1 MTKETFIN
9 NLCKENSTFSSTRQ
23 AEMVA
28 NLLDTVST
36 DIYSE
41 SQRFVF
47 ELIQNADDSANTTNN
62 EVHFDFLPNCLIVSH
77 NGKAFDES
85 DIISLTGAGAST
97 KRADPTKTGYKGIG
111 FKSVFGKSERVTIF
125 SDGYQFRFDKS
136 IHKSKLPWQIIP
148 LWTEPKDLDKEVQE
162 SIAKNKYNVSTII
175 EVKKAASLLSDL
187 NELLNNG
194 QILLFLRRISK
205 ISVSQNG
212 KYITSI
218 EKRIISQNV
227 AFNEVTLSKDGKEI
241 SSWLTKS
248 FEKIPISSDTK
259 EALNQDDK
267 TPEKLKEAE
276 FTEISFAAK
285 IEEGKIKALKKEESL
300 IFTYLPTKVS
310 DFEFPFLVN
319 GSFITNAAREGLHED
334 RIWNQWL
341 FKLVAA
347 KILDWLEILASS
359 KFSLHI
365 LHLLP
370 EKTKGL
376 QTELRNIFFD
386 SLIALSKE
394 KAFVPSKSM
403 TLKKPTELI
412 IDKTGLSDLD
422 FISTDT
428 LIEYINQKENTKFK
442 NDSFI
447 NSKLHRTDKLR
458 LFGAKFFDAE
468 NLESFFLSPVFKQK
482 HQPSENFSLIEYFY
496 TKANK
501 EESKEWNEKLKEIPF
516 IFTEGEKL
524 KSPQSVCFPTL
535 TFETEFGDGVTLIH
549 NVVYTKI
556 DNNSKVKSWLEQLG
570 VKEPSDLSYL
580 ENEIIGDIE
589 NCINQENYLQVT
601 RYLFNQHKKSL
612 LTTLHYDQL
621 QALKLFTTT
630 NELIPANQCF
640 LSDIYE
646 PSLRLQKVNNV
657 CKFISDNYK
666 QDKDLASEW
675 KTFFLYIGVVENVE
689 LKEIRLSNT
698 NAKELYRSFLPFFE
712 KYSTQKYNANSG
724 GIYHNTISTYSLT
737 VYSLIEFSNQ
747 YDFSKHFWEKVLKIK
762 FKRTN
767 NDKGFAAWQNKTD
780 LDENLFSWC
789 VENADIFPTTLKD
802 CRKAS
807 EVFISDKEV
816 FDIAAKHLPVFDYSE
831 PITDDWRTLLPF
843 KDKLEL
849 NDYLTVLEKIAE
861 QTEEDEI
868 LRKYNRKKIGLIYN
882 KLSSLLPN
890 YSEDKKEAIKN
901 WATENKLLSAN
912 GQFESA
918 KELKWIKIDGFTTA
932 SEKLKI
938 ILFPENCDINSKSF
952 EELISLF
959 QVQIIDK
966 FIPTFEKEK
975 MDFELKNKLQNILP
989 YFVAIIEKKQYA
1001 DFTKEFDRL
1010 FSVVTKTE
1018 FFNAAEI
1025 KLSFKYQKET
1035 IEGASLNVFREL
1047 NSFYFKGRWRSPIT
1061 MFTLI
1066 PELSSLLE
1074 VTGLNDELRLL
1085 LQLDEAEIIEWL
1097 TGLGYDIPDIKAKP
1111 EYQTAKQKIKI
1122 EATAKTGTTTTT
1134 ENEVAEPEEDYQ
1146 EYVEVQQP
1154 ESFEPE
1160 VKAQD
1165 IDATH
1170 IKPRRKKFV
1179 ADNSTEQPQYQ
1190 EIADDDVRFAIGRWS
1205 EEFVFKNLH
1214 KWGNYSEIV
1223 WENEIDE
1230 SGKPYDF
1237 KLVENGKTKFI
1248 EVKGTPSSK
1257 KDLIYLSSNEW
1268 NLMFEQKDN
1277 YILIRVY
1284 NAGKTNVFPE
1294 IIENPSQQVEQ
1305 GSIQVALRV

>member
-9 NLCKENSTFSSTRQ
+9 NLFKENSTFSSSRQ

-62 EVHFDFLPNCLIVSH
+62 EVHFDFLPNHLIVSH
-77 NGKAFDES
+77 NGKAFDEN

-136 IHKSKLPWQIIP
+136 IYKSKLPWQIIP
-148 LWTEPKDLDKEVQE
+148 LWTEPIDLEKEVQD
-162 SIAKNKYNVSTII
+162 SIANNKYNVSTII
-175 EVKKAASLLSDL
+175 EVKNAAMLLSDL
-187 NELLNNG
+187 IELLNNG

-205 ISVSQNG
+205 ISVSQNR
-212 KYITSI
+212 KNITSI
-218 EKRIISQNV
+218 EKRTISQNV

-248 FEKIPISSDTK
+248 FEKIPISSYTK
-259 EALNQDDK
+259 EALKQDDK

-285 IEEGKIKALKKEESL
+285 IEEGKIIPLKKEESL

-334 RIWNQWL
+334 RVWNQWL
-341 FKLVAA
+341 FKLVAE

-359 KFSLHI
+359 KFKFHI
-365 LHLLP
+365 LQLLP
-370 EKTKGL
+370 QKFNTVSNELKTS
-376 QTELRNIFFD
+376 FD
-386 SLIALSKE
+386 TSLDSAGKE
-394 KAFVPSKSM
+394 KAFVPSKSLK
-403 TLKKPTELI
+403 LKKASELI
-412 IDKTGLSDLD
+412 IDKTGLSDLS
-422 FISTDT
+422 FISPDT
-428 LIEYINQKENTKFK
+428 VIGYINQKENTTFK
-442 NDSFI
+442 NDSFV
-447 NSKLHRTDKLR
+447 NSKLLRTDKLR
-458 LFGAKFFDAE
+458 SLGSKFFDAE
-468 NLESFFLSPVFKQK
+468 NLESFFLSPIFKDN

-496 TKANK
+496 AKANK
-501 EESKEWNEKLKEIPF
+501 DESKEWNEKLKEIPF
-516 IFTEGEKL
+516 IFAEGEKL

-556 DNNSKVKSWLEQLG
+556 DNNSKVKSWLEHLG

-612 LTTLHYDQL
+612 LTDLHYDQL

-630 NELIPANQCF
+630 NELIPANQCY

-689 LKEIRLSNT
+689 LKEIRLSST
-698 NAKELYRSFLPFFE
+698 NAKELYKSFLPFFE
-712 KYSTQKYNANSG
+712 KHSTQKYDSYSG
-724 GIYHNTISTYSLT
+724 RIYHNAISTYSLT

-747 YDFSKHFWEKVLKIK
+747 YDFSKHFWDKVLKTK

-767 NDKGFAAWQNKTD
+767 NDKGIAAWQNKTD
-780 LDENLFSWC
+780 LDENFFSWC
-789 VENADIFPTTLKD
+789 VENAVIFPTTLKD

-849 NDYLTVLEKIAE
+849 SDYLTVLEMIAE
-861 QTEEDEI
+861 QAEEDEI
-868 LRKYNRKKIGLIYN
+868 LGKYNRKKIGLIYN
-882 KLSSLLPN
+882 KLASLLQN
-890 YSEDKKEAIKN
+890 FSEEKKEAIKN
-901 WATENKLLSAN
+901 WANESKLLSAN
-912 GQFESA
+912 GKFENA
-918 KELKWIKIDGFTTA
+918 NELKWIKIDGFATT

-938 ILFPENCDINSKSF
+938 IQFPENCDINSKSF

-959 QVQIIDK
+959 HVQIIDK
-966 FIPTFEKEK
+966 FVPTFEREK
-975 MDFELKNKLQNILP
+975 IDFELKTKLQNILP
-989 YFVAIIEKKQYA
+989 YFVSIIEKKQYA
-1001 DFTKEFDRL
+1001 DFIEEFERL
-1010 FSVVTKTE
+1010 FLIVTKTE

-1025 KLSFKYQKET
+1025 KLSFKYQEET
-1035 IEGASLNVFREL
+1035 IEGASINVFREL

-1061 MFTLI
+1061 MFNLI

-1074 VTGLNDELRLL
+1074 VEGLNDELRLL
-1085 LQLDEAEIIEWL
+1085 LQLDETEINECL
-1097 TGLGYDIPDIKAKP
+1097 SGLGYDISDIKTKL
-1111 EYQTAKQKIKI
+1111 EYQTAKKKVKI
-1122 EATAKTGTTTTT
+1122 EATAKTQSTITA
-1134 ENEVAEPEEDYQ
+1134 ENEIAEPEENYK
-1146 EYVEVQQP
+1146 EYVEGQQP

-1165 IDATH
+1165 IDATN
-1170 IKPRRKKFV
+1170 IKPRRKKFGV
-1179 ADNSTEQPQYQ
+1179 DNSTEQPQYQ
-1190 EIADDDVRFAIGRWS
+1190 EISDDEVRFAIGRWC

-1237 KLVENGKTKFI
+1237 KLLENGKTKFI

-1257 KDLIYLSSNEW
+1257 KDLIYLSSSEW

-1284 NAGKTNVFPE
+1284 NSGKTNVYPE
-1294 IIENPSQQVEQ
+1294 IIENPSQQIEQ

>member
-28 NLLDTVST
+28 NLLDTVSS

-125 SDGYQFRFDKS
+125 SDGYQFRFDKA

-148 LWTEPKDLDKEVQE
+148 LWTEPNDLTKEIQD
-162 SIAKNKYNVSTII
+162 SIAKNKYNVSTLI

-212 KYITSI
+212 KNISSI
-218 EKRIISQNV
+218 EKKVISQDV

-248 FEKIPISSDTK
+248 FEKIPISNDTK
-259 EALNQDDK
+259 ESLNQDDK

-285 IEEGKIKALKKEESL
+285 VEEGKIKPLKKEESL

-341 FKLVAA
+341 FKLVAE

-359 KFSLHI
+359 KFKFHI

-370 EKTKGL
+370 QKFNTVSN
-376 QTELRNIFFD
+376 ELKNSFD
-386 SLIALSKE
+386 TSLDKSGKE
-394 KAFVPSKSM
+394 KAFVPSKSFK
-403 TLKKPTELI
+403 LKKASELI
-412 IDKTGLSDLD
+412 IDKTGLSDLS
-422 FISTDT
+422 FISPDT
-428 LIEYINQKENTKFK
+428 VIDYINQKESTTFK
-442 NDSFI
+442 NDSFV
-447 NSKLHRTDKLR
+447 NSKLQRTDKLR
-458 LFGAKFFDAE
+458 SFGAKFFDAE
-468 NLESFFLSPVFKQK
+468 NLESFFLSPIFKDN

-496 TKANK
+496 SKANK
-501 EESKEWNEKLKEIPF
+501 DKSREWNEKLKAISF
-516 IFTEGEKL
+516 IYAEGKKL
-524 KSPQSVCFPTL
+524 KSPQTVCFPSVTY
-535 TFETEFGDGVTLIH
+535 ETEFGEGVTLIH
-549 NVVYTKI
+549 SEVYPKI
-556 DNNSKVKSWLEQLG
+556 ENNSKIKNWLEQLG
-570 VKEPSDLSYL
+570 VKEPSDTAYL
-580 ENEIIGDIE
+580 ENEIIGNIE
-589 NCINQENYLQVT
+589 NCVNKDNYLRVT
-601 RYLFNQHKKSL
+601 RYLFNQHKKAL
-612 LTTLHYDQL
+612 LTDWHFDKL
-621 QALKLFTTT
+621 QDLKIFTTSK
-630 NELIPANQCF
+630 EFKPANECY
-640 LSDIYE
+640 LSDFYE
-646 PSLRLQKVNNV
+646 PSLKLEKVNEAGKYV
-657 CKFISDNYK
+657 SETYK
-666 QDKDLASEW
+666 QPEDLISEW
-675 KTFFLYIGVVENVE
+675 KTLFLKIGISENISIIRIRTSISGNNGIEQRYFIQVGEEAKQGHSYPHLVGSSNLINLNKIRFSEFAKDYKFSKVFWQQAIKTIHPNSVSQQASMPWGYYGSHTSVKNYFFWSIENSGIFPSTTKECLTAKNLYIND
-689 LKEIRLSNT
+689 KEIT
-698 NAKELYRSFLPFFE
+698 
-712 KYSTQKYNANSG
+712 
-724 GIYHNTISTYSLT
+724 
-737 VYSLIEFSNQ
+737 
-747 YDFSKHFWEKVLKIK
+747 
-762 FKRTN
+762 
-767 NDKGFAAWQNKTD
+767 
-780 LDENLFSWC
+780 
-789 VENADIFPTTLKD
+789 
-802 CRKAS
+802 
-807 EVFISDKEV
+807 
-816 FDIAAKHLPVFDYSE
+816 DIAGKYLPVFDYDE
-831 PITDDWRTLLPF
+831 PLPDEWRTLLPF

-882 KLSSLLPN
+882 KLASMLPN
-890 YSEDKKEAIKN
+890 FSEEKKEALKN
-901 WATENKLLSAN
+901 WASDSKLLSAN
-912 GQFESA
+912 GKFENA
-918 KELKWIKIDGFTTA
+918 NELKWIKIDGFITA

-938 ILFPENCDINSKSF
+938 IQFPENCDINSKAF

-975 MDFELKNKLQNILP
+975 ADFELKNKLQNILP

-1010 FSVVTKTE
+1010 FSVVTNTE
-1018 FFNAAEI
+1018 FFNASEI
-1025 KLSFKYQKET
+1025 KLSFKYQTET

-1066 PELSSLLE
+1066 PELSSLVE

-1097 TGLGYDIPDIKAKP
+1097 TGLGYDIPDIKTKP
-1111 EYQTAKQKIKI
+1111 EYQIAKQKIKI
-1122 EATAKTGTTTTT
+1122 VATAKIGTTITA
-1134 ENEVAEPEEDYQ
+1134 ENEVAEPEEDYS

-1154 ESFEPE
+1154 ENFEPE

-1179 ADNSTEQPQYQ
+1179 ADNSTEQQQFQ
-1190 EIADDDVRFAIGRWS
+1190 EIADDEVRFAIGRWS
-1205 EEFVFKNLH
+1205 EEFVFKNLYN
-1214 KWGNYSEIV
+1214 WGNYSEIV

-1237 KLVENGKTKFI
+1237 KLVENGKAKFI

-1284 NAGKTNVFPE
+1284 NAGQTNVFPE
-1294 IIENPSQQVEQ
+1294 IIENPSQQIEQ

>member
-28 NLLDTVST
+28 NLLDTVSS

-47 ELIQNADDSANTTNN
+47 ELIQNADDSASTTNN
-62 EVHFDFLPNCLIVSH
+62 EVHFDFLPNGLIVSH
-77 NGKAFDES
+77 NGKAFDEN

-148 LWTEPKDLDKEVQE
+148 LWTELKDLEKEVQE

-212 KYITSI
+212 KNITSI
-218 EKRIISQNV
+218 EKRIISQND

-259 EALNQDDK
+259 EALKQDDK

-285 IEEGKIKALKKEESL
+285 IEEAKLRPLKKEESL
-300 IFTYLPTKVS
+300 IFTYLPTKVA
-310 DFEFPFLVN
+310 DFEFPFLIN
-319 GSFITNAAREGLHED
+319 GSFLTNAAREGLHED

-341 FKLVAA
+341 FKLTAE
-347 KILDWLEILASS
+347 KILDWLEILAKG
-359 KFSLHI
+359 KFKFHI
-365 LHLLP
+365 LQLLP
-370 EKTKGL
+370 TKFISANNELKNSFDNSLEK
-376 QTELRNIFFD
+376 
-386 SLIALSKE
+386 AAKE
-394 KAFVPSKSM
+394 KAFVPSQNSK
-403 TLKKPTELI
+403 LKKPSEI
-412 IDKTGLSDLD
+412 IVDKTGLSDLTFIAPETVID
-422 FISTDT
+422 F
-428 LIEYINQKENTKFK
+428 INQKENTKFK
-442 NDSFI
+442 TDSFV
-447 NSKLHRTDKLR
+447 NSQLQRTDKLR
-458 LFGAKFFDAE
+458 SFGAKFFDAE
-468 NLESFFLSPVFKQK
+468 NLESFFLSPIFKDN
-482 HQPSENFSLIEYFY
+482 HQPSENFALIEYFHK
-496 TKANK
+496 KASK
-501 EESKEWNEKLKEIPF
+501 DESKEWNEKLKAIPF
-516 IFTEGEKL
+516 IYAKGKKL
-524 KSPQSVCFPTL
+524 KSPQTVCFPSI
-535 TFETEFGDGVTLIH
+535 TFETEFGEGVTVIH
-549 NVVYTKI
+549 SEVYPKI
-556 DNNSKVKSWLEQLG
+556 ENNSKVKGWLELLG
-570 VKEPSDLSYL
+570 VKEPSDTAYL
-580 ENEIIGDIE
+580 ENEIIGNIE
-589 NCINQENYLQVT
+589 ICINKDNYLKVT
-601 RYLFNQHKKSL
+601 RYIFNQHKKAL
-612 LTTLHYDQL
+612 LSELHYDQL
-621 QALKLFTTT
+621 QDLKIYTTSK
-630 NELIPANQCF
+630 EFKAAKECY
-640 LSDIYE
+640 LSDFYE
-646 PSLRLQKVNNV
+646 PSLKLQKINEAGKYV
-657 CKFISDNYK
+657 SEAYK
-666 QDKDLASEW
+666 QNEDLVSEW
-675 KTFFLYIGVVENVE
+675 KTLFLKIGIQESISWSVKSFTREELSENYPDYFS
-689 LKEIRLSNT
+689 LLPSGSPNT
-698 NAKELYRSFLPFFE
+698 MYGFKNDFYRYDLHLWTF
-712 KYSTQKYNANSG
+712 
-724 GIYHNTISTYSLT
+724 
-737 VYSLIEFSNQ
+737 IEFATDYN
-747 YDFSKHFWEKVLKIK
+747 FSKVFWEQII
-762 FKRTN
+762 N
-767 NDKGFAAWQNKTD
+767 NDLPLEADGSDKGICYYPRVIESFNKWYV
-780 LDENLFSWC
+780 LNMPIFS
-789 VENADIFPTTLKD
+789 TTLKEC
-802 CRKAS
+802 CRANDT
-807 EVFISDKEV
+807 FINDKEIKE
-816 FDIAAKHLPVFDYSE
+816 IAGKFLPVFDYNE
-831 PITDDWRTLLPF
+831 PLSDAWRTLLPF

-849 NDYLTVLEKIAE
+849 RDYLTVLEKIAE

-882 KLSSLLPN
+882 KLASLLPDF
-890 YSEDKKEAIKN
+890 SEEKKEAIKN
-901 WATENKLLSAN
+901 WASDSKLLSAN
-912 GQFESA
+912 GKFENA
-918 KELKWIKIDGFTTA
+918 NELKWIKIDGFTTA

-938 ILFPENCDINSKSF
+938 IQLPENCDINSKTF

-966 FIPTFEKEK
+966 FIPSFDKEK
-975 MDFELKNKLQNILP
+975 KDFELKDKLQNILP

-1001 DFTKEFDRL
+1001 EFTKEFDRL
-1010 FSVVTKTE
+1010 FSILTKSE

-1025 KLSFKYQKET
+1025 KLSFKFHNET

-1047 NSFYFKGRWRSPIT
+1047 NNFYFKGRWRTPIT

-1074 VTGLNDELRLL
+1074 VKGLNDELRLL

-1097 TGLGYDIPDIKAKP
+1097 TGLGYDIPDIKTKP

-1122 EATAKTGTTTTT
+1122 EATAKIGATTT
-1134 ENEVAEPEEDYQ
+1134 EENEVTQPEEDYQ

-1154 ESFEPE
+1154 ERFEPE
-1160 VKAQD
+1160 IKAQD
-1165 IDATH
+1165 IDATN
-1170 IKPRRKKFV
+1170 IKPRRKKFIV
-1179 ADNSTEQPQYQ
+1179 DNSTEQLQCQ

-1248 EVKGTPSSK
+1248 EVKGTPSSE
-1257 KDLIYLSSNEW
+1257 KDLIYLSSKEW

-1284 NAGKTNVFPE
+1284 NAGKTNVFPD
-1294 IIENPSQQVEQ
+1294 IIENPSQQIEQ

>member
-9 NLCKENSTFSSTRQ
+9 KLCEENSTFSSTRQ
-23 AEMVA
+23 AETFA

-125 SDGYQFRFDKS
+125 SDGYQFRFDKA

-148 LWTEPKDLDKEVQE
+148 LWTVPIDLTKEIQD
-162 SIAKNKYNVSTII
+162 SIAKNKYNVSTVI
-175 EVKKAASLLSDL
+175 EFKKAASLLSDL

-212 KYITSI
+212 ISISSI
-218 EKRIISQNV
+218 EKKVISQDI
-227 AFNEVTLSKDGKEI
+227 AFNEVILSKDGKEI

-248 FEKIPISSDTK
+248 FERIPISTDTK
-259 EALNQDDK
+259 EALQQDDQ

-285 IEEGKIKALKKEESL
+285 IEEGKIKPLKKEESL

-334 RIWNQWL
+334 RVWNQWL
-341 FKLVAA
+341 FKLVAE

-359 KFSLHI
+359 NFKFHI

-370 EKTKGL
+370 QKFNTVSNDLK
-376 QTELRNIFFD
+376 NSFD
-386 SLIALSKE
+386 ISLDKAGKE
-394 KAFVPSKSM
+394 KAFVPSKS
-403 TLKKPTELI
+403 LKLRKASELI
-412 IDKTGLSDLD
+412 IDKTGLSDLS
-422 FISTDT
+422 FISTD
-428 LIEYINQKENTKFK
+428 IVIDYINQKENRTFK
-442 NDSFI
+442 YDSFV
-447 NSKLHRTDKLR
+447 NSKLQRTDKLR
-458 LFGAKFFDAE
+458 LFGSKFFDTE
-468 NLESFFLSPVFKQK
+468 NIESFFLSPIFKAN
-482 HQPSENFSLIEYFY
+482 HQPLENFSLIEYFY
-496 TKANK
+496 TKANID
-501 EESKEWNEKLKEIPF
+501 ESREWNEKLKGIPF
-516 IFTEGEKL
+516 IYANGKNL
-524 KSPQSVCFPTL
+524 KSPRTVCFPSITY
-535 TFETEFGDGVTLIH
+535 ETEFGDGVTVIH
-549 NVVYTKI
+549 NEVYPKI
-556 DNNSKVKSWLEQLG
+556 ENNSKVKNWLELLG
-570 VKEPSDLSYL
+570 VKEPSDTAYL
-580 ENEIIGDIE
+580 ENEIIGNIE
-589 NCINQENYLQVT
+589 NCITKDNYLRVT
-601 RYLFNQHKKSL
+601 RYLFNQHKKAL
-612 LTTLHYDQL
+612 LTDWHFDKL
-621 QALKLFTTT
+621 QELKIFTTSK
-630 NELIPANQCF
+630 EFKPADECY
-640 LSDIYE
+640 LSDFYE
-646 PSLRLQKVNNV
+646 PSLKLEKVNEAGKYV
-657 CKFISDNYK
+657 SETYK
-666 QDKDLASEW
+666 QPEDLISEW
-675 KTFFLYIGVVENVE
+675 KTLFLKIGISENISMIKIKTSINSNNGIESNYFNQVGTEAKQGHSHPHLVGSSNSIILDKIRYSEFAKDYKFSKVFWLQAIKTIHPDIVNEFAYMPWGYYGSQQSVKNYFFWSIENSGIFPSTTKECLTAKNLYIND
-689 LKEIRLSNT
+689 KEIT
-698 NAKELYRSFLPFFE
+698 
-712 KYSTQKYNANSG
+712 
-724 GIYHNTISTYSLT
+724 
-737 VYSLIEFSNQ
+737 
-747 YDFSKHFWEKVLKIK
+747 
-762 FKRTN
+762 
-767 NDKGFAAWQNKTD
+767 
-780 LDENLFSWC
+780 
-789 VENADIFPTTLKD
+789 
-802 CRKAS
+802 
-807 EVFISDKEV
+807 
-816 FDIAAKHLPVFDYSE
+816 DIAGKFLPVFDYDE
-831 PITDDWRTLLPF
+831 PLPDEWRTLLPF

-849 NDYLTVLEKIAE
+849 SDYLTVLEKIAE

-882 KLSSLLPN
+882 KLASLLPN
-890 YSEDKKEAIKN
+890 FSEEKKEVIKN
-901 WATENKLLSAN
+901 WASENKLLSAN
-912 GQFESA
+912 GKFENA
-918 KELKWIKIDGFTTA
+918 NELKWIKIAGFTIA

-938 ILFPENCDINSKSF
+938 IQLPENCDINSKTF

-959 QVQIIDK
+959 QVLIIDK

-975 MDFELKNKLQNILP
+975 IDFEFRNKLQNILP

-1001 DFTKEFDRL
+1001 EFTKEFDRL
-1010 FSVVTKTE
+1010 FSIIAKAE
-1018 FFNAAEI
+1018 FFNAVEI
-1025 KLSFKYQKET
+1025 KLSFKYQKEI
-1035 IEGASLNVFREL
+1035 IEGASLSVFREL
-1047 NSFYFKGRWRSPIT
+1047 NYFYFKGRWKSPLT

-1074 VTGLNDELRLL
+1074 VKGLNDELRLL
-1085 LQLDEAEIIEWL
+1085 LQLDESEIIEWL
-1097 TGLGYDIPDIKAKP
+1097 TGLDYDISNIKTKP
-1111 EYQTAKQKIKI
+1111 EYQIATHKIKI
-1122 EATAKTGTTTTT
+1122 EATAKIGNKTNT
-1134 ENEVAEPEEDYQ
+1134 EQEVAEPEEDYQ

-1154 ESFEPE
+1154 ESFEPK

-1165 IDATH
+1165 IDANN
-1170 IKPRRKKFV
+1170 IKPRRKKIV
-1179 ADNSTEQPQYQ
+1179 ADNSTKQPQYQ
-1190 EIADDDVRFAIGRWS
+1190 EIVDDEVRFAIGRWS

-1237 KLVENGKTKFI
+1237 KLVDNGITKFI

-1277 YILIRVY
+1277 YILIRIY
-1284 NAGKTNVFPE
+1284 NAGNTNVFPE
-1294 IIENPSQQVEQ
+1294 ILENPCQQIEQ
-1305 GSIQVALRV
+1305 GTIQVALRI

>member
-1 MTKETFIN
+1 MTKEIFIR

-28 NLLDTVST
+28 NLLDTVSS

-111 FKSVFGKSERVTIF
+111 FKSVFGKSERVTVF
-125 SDGYQFRFDKS
+125 SDGYQFRFDKAV
-136 IHKSKLPWQIIP
+136 HKSKLPWQIIP
-148 LWTEPKDLDKEVQE
+148 LWTEPNNLTKEIQE
-162 SIAKNKYNVSTII
+162 SIAKNKYNVSTVI
-175 EVKKAASLLSDL
+175 EVKNASALLSDL
-187 NELLNNG
+187 NELLSNG

-205 ISVSQNG
+205 ISVSQNE
-212 KYITSI
+212 KTISSI
-218 EKRIISQNV
+218 EKKVISQDA
-227 AFNEVTLSKDGKEI
+227 AFNEIILSKDGKEI
-241 SSWLTKS
+241 SSWITKS

-259 EALNQDDK
+259 VALTQDDK
-267 TPEKLKEAE
+267 TPEKLKEAA

-285 IEEGKIKALKKEESL
+285 IEEGKIKPLKKEESL

-341 FKLVAA
+341 FKLVAE

-359 KFSLHI
+359 KFKFHI

-370 EKTKGL
+370 QKFNTASN
-376 QTELRNIFFD
+376 ELKNSFD
-386 SLIALSKE
+386 ASLDKSGKE
-394 KAFVPSKSM
+394 KAFVPSKSLK
-403 TLKKPTELI
+403 LKKASELI
-412 IDKTGLSDLD
+412 IDKTGLSDLS
-422 FISTDT
+422 FISPDT
-428 LIEYINQKENTKFK
+428 VIDYINQKESTTFK
-442 NDSFI
+442 NDSFV
-447 NSKLHRTDKLR
+447 NSKLQRVDKLR
-458 LFGAKFFDAE
+458 VFGAKFFDTE
-468 NLESFFLSPVFKQK
+468 NLESFFLSPIFKDN
-482 HQPSENFSLIEYFY
+482 HQTSENYSLIEYFY

-501 EESKEWNEKLKEIPF
+501 DESREWNEKLKVIPF
-516 IFTEGEKL
+516 IYAEGKKL
-524 KSPQSVCFPTL
+524 KSPQTVCFPSVTY
-535 TFETEFGDGVTLIH
+535 ETEFGEGVTVIH
-549 NVVYTKI
+549 NEVYPKI
-556 DNNSKVKSWLEQLG
+556 ESNSKIKNWLELLG
-570 VKEPSDLSYL
+570 VKEPSDTAYL
-580 ENEIIGDIE
+580 ENEIIGNIE
-589 NCINQENYLQVT
+589 NCINKDNFLRVT

-612 LTTLHYDQL
+612 LTDWHFDKL
-621 QALKLFTTT
+621 QDLKIFTTSKEFKLA
-630 NELIPANQCF
+630 NECY
-640 LSDIYE
+640 LSDFYE
-646 PSLRLQKVNNV
+646 PSLKLEKVNEV
-657 CKFISDNYK
+657 GKYVSETYE
-666 QDKDLASEW
+666 QPEDLISEW
-675 KTFFLYIGVVENVE
+675 KTFFLKIGISENISMIRIKTSINSNNGIE
-689 LKEIRLSNT
+689 KEYFIEVGNEAKQGHNYPHLVGSSNSIILDKIRYSEFAVDYKFSKMFWQQAIKTIQINSIRQYAYMPWGYYGSQEAIKNYFFWSIENSEIFPSSTKECLT
-698 NAKELYRSFLPFFE
+698 AKELF
-712 KYSTQKYNANSG
+712 
-724 GIYHNTISTYSLT
+724 I
-737 VYSLIEFSNQ
+737 
-747 YDFSKHFWEKVLKIK
+747 
-762 FKRTN
+762 
-767 NDKGFAAWQNKTD
+767 NDKEIT
-780 LDENLFSWC
+780 
-789 VENADIFPTTLKD
+789 
-802 CRKAS
+802 
-807 EVFISDKEV
+807 
-816 FDIAAKHLPVFDYSE
+816 DIAGKYLPVFDYDE
-831 PITDDWRTLLPF
+831 PLPDEWRTLLPF
-843 KDKLEL
+843 KDRLEL
-849 NDYLTVLEKIAE
+849 NDYLTVLVKIAE
-861 QTEEDEI
+861 QAEEDEI

-882 KLSSLLPN
+882 KLASLLPN
-890 YSEDKKEAIKN
+890 YSVEKKEVIKN
-901 WATENKLLSAN
+901 WASESKLLSSNGKFENAN
-912 GQFESA
+912 
-918 KELKWIKIDGFTTA
+918 ELKWIKIDGFTTT

-938 ILFPENCDINSKSF
+938 IQFPENCDINSKTF

-966 FIPTFEKEK
+966 FTPTFEKEK
-975 MDFELKNKLQNILP
+975 KDFELKNKLQNILP
-989 YFVAIIEKKQYA
+989 YFVAIIEMKQYA

-1010 FSVVTKTE
+1010 FSIITKTE

-1025 KLSFKYQKET
+1025 KLSFKHQNET

-1066 PELSSLLE
+1066 PELSSLLD

-1085 LQLDEAEIIEWL
+1085 LQLDEIEIIEWL
-1097 TGLGYDIPDIKAKP
+1097 TGLDHDIPNIKAKP
-1111 EYQTAKQKIKI
+1111 EYQTAKKKIKI
-1122 EATAKTGTTTTT
+1122 ETTAKTGTTTTT
-1134 ENEVAEPEEDYQ
+1134 ENEVAELEEDYQ
-1146 EYVEVQQP
+1146 EYVEVSQP

-1165 IDATH
+1165 IDVTY
-1170 IKPRRKKFV
+1170 IKPRRKKSII
-1179 ADNSTEQPQYQ
+1179 DNSIEQPQYQ
-1190 EIADDDVRFAIGRWS
+1190 EIADDEVRFAIGRWS

-1214 KWGNYSEIV
+1214 NWGNYSEIV

-1237 KLVENGKTKFI
+1237 KLVENGTAKFI

-1294 IIENPSQQVEQ
+1294 IIENPSQQIEQ

>member
-28 NLLDTVST
+28 NLLDTVSS

-62 EVHFDFLPNCLIVSH
+62 EVHFEFLPNCLIVSH

-148 LWTEPKDLDKEVQE
+148 LWTEPKDLEKEVQE

-175 EVKKAASLLSDL
+175 EVKKADSLLYDL

-212 KYITSI
+212 KNITSI
-218 EKRIISQNV
+218 EKRVISQDI

-248 FEKIPISSDTK
+248 FEKIPISTDTK
-259 EALNQDDK
+259 EALKKDDK

-285 IEEGKIKALKKEESL
+285 IEDGKIKPLKKEDSL

-341 FKLVAA
+341 FKLVAE
-347 KILDWLEILASS
+347 KMLDWLEILASS
-359 KFSLHI
+359 KFKFQI

-370 EKTKGL
+370 QKFNTISN
-376 QTELRNIFFD
+376 ELKKSFD
-386 SLIALSKE
+386 ISLDCLGRE
-394 KAFVPSKSM
+394 KAFIPSKSLK
-403 TLKKPTELI
+403 LKKISELI
-412 IDKTGLSDLD
+412 IDKTGLSDLS
-422 FISTDT
+422 FISPDT
-428 LIEYINQKENTKFK
+428 VIDYINKKENTKFK
-442 NDSFI
+442 TDSFV
-447 NSKLHRTDKLR
+447 NSTLQRTDKLR
-458 LFGAKFFDAE
+458 SFGAKFFDAE
-468 NLESFFLSPVFKQK
+468 NLESFFLSPIFKDN

-501 EESKEWNEKLKEIPF
+501 DESREWNEKLKAISF
-516 IFTEGEKL
+516 IYVKGKKL
-524 KSPQSVCFPTL
+524 KSPQTVCFPSITY
-535 TFETEFGDGVTLIH
+535 ETEFGDGVTVIH
-549 NVVYTKI
+549 SEVYPKI
-556 DNNSKVKSWLEQLG
+556 ENNSKIKSWLELLG
-570 VKEPSDLSYL
+570 VKEPSDTAYL
-580 ENEIIGDIE
+580 ENEIIGNIE
-589 NCINQENYLQVT
+589 NCINKDNYLRVT
-601 RYLFNQHKKSL
+601 RYLFNQHKKGL
-612 LTTLHYDQL
+612 LTDWHFDKL
-621 QALKLFTTT
+621 QDLKIFTISKEFKLA
-630 NELIPANQCF
+630 NECY
-640 LSDIYE
+640 LSDFYE
-646 PSLRLQKVNNV
+646 PSLKLEKVNEAGKYV
-657 CKFISDNYK
+657 SEVYK
-666 QDKDLASEW
+666 QPKDLISEW
-675 KTFFLYIGVVENVE
+675 KTFFLKIGISESISIIRIRTSINGNNGIEQKYFVQVGEEAKQGHSYPHLVGSSNLINLDKIRFSEFAKDYKFSKVFWQQAIKTIHPSTVYQQASMPWGYYGSHTLVKNYFFWSIENSEIFPSTTKKCLTAKNLYIND
-689 LKEIRLSNT
+689 KEIT
-698 NAKELYRSFLPFFE
+698 
-712 KYSTQKYNANSG
+712 
-724 GIYHNTISTYSLT
+724 
-737 VYSLIEFSNQ
+737 
-747 YDFSKHFWEKVLKIK
+747 
-762 FKRTN
+762 
-767 NDKGFAAWQNKTD
+767 
-780 LDENLFSWC
+780 
-789 VENADIFPTTLKD
+789 
-802 CRKAS
+802 
-807 EVFISDKEV
+807 
-816 FDIAAKHLPVFDYSE
+816 DIAGMYLPVFDFDE
-831 PITDDWRTLLPF
+831 PLPDEWRKLLPF
-843 KDKLEL
+843 KEKLEL
-849 NDYLTVLEKIAE
+849 NDYLTVLDKIAE

-890 YSEDKKEAIKN
+890 FSKEKKDTIKN
-901 WATENKLLSAN
+901 WANENKLLSAN
-912 GQFESA
+912 GKFENA
-918 KELKWIKIDGFTTA
+918 NELKWIKIDGFTTA

-938 ILFPENCDINSKSF
+938 IQFPENCDINSKTF

-975 MDFELKNKLQNILP
+975 KDFELKNKLQNILP
-989 YFVAIIEKKQYA
+989 YFVAIIESKQYV

-1010 FSVVTKTE
+1010 LSIVTKSD

-1047 NSFYFKGRWRSPIT
+1047 NNFYFKGRWRSPIT

-1074 VTGLNDELRLL
+1074 VTGLNNELRLL
-1085 LQLDEAEIIEWL
+1085 LELDETEIIEWL
-1097 TGLGYDIPDIKAKP
+1097 TGLGYDIPDIKTKP
-1111 EYQTAKQKIKI
+1111 EYQIAKQKIKI
-1122 EATAKTGTTTTT
+1122 ELLAKIETATTI
-1134 ENEVAEPEEDYQ
+1134 ENEVAEQEEVYQ
-1146 EYVEVQQP
+1146 EYIEVP
-1154 ESFEPE
+1154 PHENFEPE

-1165 IDATH
+1165 IDVTN
-1170 IKPRRKKFV
+1170 IKPRRKKSV
-1179 ADNSTEQPQYQ
+1179 IDNLTEQPQYQ
-1190 EIADDDVRFAIGRWS
+1190 EIVDDKVRFAIGRWS

-1223 WENEIDE
+1223 WENEIEE

-1237 KLVENGKTKFI
+1237 KVVENGKTKFI
-1248 EVKGTPSSK
+1248 EVKGTPSST
-1257 KDLIYLSSNEW
+1257 KDLIYLSCNEW
-1268 NLMFEQKDN
+1268 NLMFDQKDN
-1277 YILIRVY
+1277 YILIRIY
-1284 NAGKTNVFPE
+1284 NVGKANVFPE
-1294 IIENPSQQVEQ
+1294 IIENPSQQIEQ

>member
-9 NLCKENSTFSSTRQ
+9 NLCKENSTFSSPRQ

-28 NLLDTVST
+28 NLLDTVSS

-85 DIISLTGAGAST
+85 AIISLTSAGAST
-97 KRADPTKTGYKGIG
+97 KRADSTKTGYKGIG

-125 SDGYQFRFDKS
+125 SDGYQFRFDKA

-148 LWTEPKDLDKEVQE
+148 LWTEPNDLTKEIQD
-162 SIAKNKYNVSTII
+162 SIAKNKYNVSTVI

-212 KYITSI
+212 KNISSI
-218 EKRIISQNV
+218 EKKVINQDI

-248 FEKIPISSDTK
+248 FEKIPISTDTK
-259 EALNQDDK
+259 VALQQDDK
-267 TPEKLKEAE
+267 TPEKLKEAK

-285 IEEGKIKALKKEESL
+285 IEEGKIKPLKKEESL

-341 FKLVAA
+341 FKLVAE

-359 KFSLHI
+359 KFKFHI

-370 EKTKGL
+370 HKFNTVSN
-376 QTELRNIFFD
+376 ELKNSFD
-386 SLIALSKE
+386 TSLDKAGKE
-394 KAFVPSKSM
+394 KAFVPSKSLK
-403 TLKKPTELI
+403 LKKASELI
-412 IDKTGLSDLD
+412 IDKTGLSDLS
-422 FISTDT
+422 FISPDT
-428 LIEYINQKENTKFK
+428 VIDYINKKENTTFK
-442 NDSFI
+442 NDSFV
-447 NSKLHRTDKLR
+447 NSKLQRTDKLR
-458 LFGAKFFDAE
+458 SFGSKFFDAE
-468 NLESFFLSPVFKQK
+468 NLESFFLSPIFKDN

-501 EESKEWNEKLKEIPF
+501 DESREWNEKLKTIPF
-516 IFTEGEKL
+516 IYAKGKKL
-524 KSPQSVCFPTL
+524 KSPQTVCFPSVTY
-535 TFETEFGDGVTLIH
+535 ETEFGDGVTVIH
-549 NVVYTKI
+549 SEVYSKI
-556 DNNSKVKSWLEQLG
+556 ENNSKIKNWLELLG
-570 VKEPSDLSYL
+570 VKEPSDTAYL
-580 ENEIIGDIE
+580 ENEIIGNIE
-589 NCINQENYLQVT
+589 NCINKDNYLRVT
-601 RYLFNQHKKSL
+601 RYLFNQHKKAL
-612 LTTLHYDQL
+612 LTDWHFEKL
-621 QALKLFTTT
+621 QDLKIFTTSK
-630 NELIPANQCF
+630 EFKPANECY
-640 LSDIYE
+640 LSDFYE
-646 PSLRLQKVNNV
+646 PSLKLEKVNDV
-657 CKFISDNYK
+657 GKYVSETYK
-666 QDKDLASEW
+666 QPEDLISEW
-675 KTFFLYIGVVENVE
+675 KTLFLKILISENISMIKIRTSTNSNNGIESNYFIQVGTEAKQGHSYPHLVGSSNSIILDKIRYSEFAKDYKFSKVFWQQAIKTIQIDAVNQYAFMPWGYYGSQESVKNYFFWSIENSGIFPSTTKECLTAKNLYIND
-689 LKEIRLSNT
+689 KEIT
-698 NAKELYRSFLPFFE
+698 
-712 KYSTQKYNANSG
+712 
-724 GIYHNTISTYSLT
+724 
-737 VYSLIEFSNQ
+737 
-747 YDFSKHFWEKVLKIK
+747 
-762 FKRTN
+762 
-767 NDKGFAAWQNKTD
+767 
-780 LDENLFSWC
+780 
-789 VENADIFPTTLKD
+789 
-802 CRKAS
+802 
-807 EVFISDKEV
+807 
-816 FDIAAKHLPVFDYSE
+816 DIAGKYLPVFDYDE
-831 PITDDWRTLLPF
+831 PLPDEWRTLLPF

-849 NDYLTVLEKIAE
+849 SDYLTVLEKIAE

-882 KLSSLLPN
+882 KLASLLPN
-890 YSEDKKEAIKN
+890 FSEEKKEVIKT
-901 WATENKLLSAN
+901 WASENKLLSAN
-912 GQFESA
+912 GKFENTN
-918 KELKWIKIDGFTTA
+918 ELKWIKIDGFTTA

-938 ILFPENCDINSKSF
+938 IQFPENCDINSKIF

-966 FIPTFEKEK
+966 FIPTFEKDK
-975 MDFELKNKLQNILP
+975 KDFEIKNKLQNILP

-1010 FSVVTKTE
+1010 FSIVTKSE
-1018 FFNAAEI
+1018 FFNASEI

-1035 IEGASLNVFREL
+1035 IEGASLNVFRDL

-1097 TGLGYDIPDIKAKP
+1097 TGLGYDILNVKTKP
-1111 EYQTAKQKIKI
+1111 ECQTAKQKIKI
-1122 EATAKTGTTTTT
+1122 EVTTKAGTTTAI
-1134 ENEVAEPEEDYQ
+1134 ENEVVEPEEDYQ
-1146 EYVEVQQP
+1146 EYVEVPQP

-1170 IKPRRKKFV
+1170 IKPRRKKSV
-1179 ADNSTEQPQYQ
+1179 IESSTYQPQYQ
-1190 EIADDDVRFAIGRWS
+1190 EIADDEVRFAIGRWS

-1214 KWGNYSEIV
+1214 NWGNYSEIV

-1268 NLMFEQKDN
+1268 NLMVEQKDN

-1284 NAGKTNVFPE
+1284 NVGKTNVFPE
-1294 IIENPSQQVEQ
+1294 IIENPSQQIEQ

>member
-28 NLLDTVST
+28 NLLDTVSS

-62 EVHFDFLPNCLIVSH
+62 EVHFDFLTDCLIVSH
-77 NGKAFDES
+77 NGKAFDEG

-97 KRADPTKTGYKGIG
+97 KRSDPTKTGYKGIG

-125 SDGYQFRFDKS
+125 SDDYQFRFDKS

-148 LWTEPKDLDKEVQE
+148 LWTEPNDLTKEIQD
-162 SIAKNKYNVSTII
+162 SISKNKYNVSTII

-212 KYITSI
+212 KNITSI
-218 EKRIISQNV
+218 EKKIISKNV
-227 AFNEVTLSKDGKEI
+227 AYNEVTLSKDGKEI

-248 FEKIPISSDTK
+248 FEKIPISSETK
-259 EALNQDDK
+259 EALKQDDK

-341 FKLVAA
+341 FKLVAQ

-359 KFSLHI
+359 KFNFHI

-386 SLIALSKE
+386 SLIILSKE

-403 TLKKPTELI
+403 TLKKATELI

-428 LIEYINQKENTKFK
+428 VIDYINQKENTKFK

-447 NSKLHRTDKLR
+447 NSKLQRTDKLR

-468 NLESFFLSPVFKQK
+468 NLESFFLSPIFKEK

-501 EESKEWNEKLKEIPF
+501 EESKEWNEKLKGIPF
-516 IFTEGEKL
+516 IFAEGEKL

-549 NVVYTKI
+549 NVVYAKI
-556 DNNSKVKSWLEQLG
+556 DSNSKVKNWLEQLG

-601 RYLFNQHKKSL
+601 RYLFNQHKKSH
-612 LTTLHYDQL
+612 LTDLHYDQL
-621 QALKLFTTT
+621 QTLKLLTTT

-724 GIYHNTISTYSLT
+724 GTYHNTISTYSLT
-737 VYSLIEFSNQ
+737 VYSLIEFSTQ
-747 YDFSKHFWEKVLKIK
+747 YDFSKLFWEKVLKTK

-789 VENADIFPTTLKD
+789 IENAEIFPTTLKD

-807 EVFISDKEV
+807 EVFISDKEI

-831 PITDDWRTLLPF
+831 PFTDEWRTLLPF
-843 KDKLEL
+843 KYKLEL
-849 NDYLTVLEKIAE
+849 SDYLTVLEKIAE

-882 KLSSLLPN
+882 KLASLLPN
-890 YSEDKKEAIKN
+890 FSEEKKEAIKN
-901 WATENKLLSAN
+901 WASESKLLSAN
-912 GQFESA
+912 GKFENA
-918 KELKWIKIDGFTTA
+918 NELKWIKIDGFTTE

-938 ILFPENCDINSKSF
+938 IQLPENCDINSKTF

-959 QVQIIDK
+959 QVLIIDK

-975 MDFELKNKLQNILP
+975 KDFELKNKLQNILP

-1001 DFTKEFDRL
+1001 EFTKEFDRL
-1010 FSVVTKTE
+1010 FSIVTKSE

-1025 KLSFKYQKET
+1025 KLSFKYQNET

-1047 NSFYFKGRWRSPIT
+1047 NNFYFKGRWRSPIT

-1085 LQLDEAEIIEWL
+1085 LQLDEGEIIEWL
-1097 TGLGYDIPDIKAKP
+1097 TGLGYDILDIKAKP
-1111 EYQTAKQKIKI
+1111 EYQRAKQKIKT
-1122 EATAKTGTTTTT
+1122 ETTTKTEISTT
-1134 ENEVAEPEEDYQ
+1134 VENEVAEPEEDYG
-1146 EYVEVQQP
+1146 YVEVHQP

-1190 EIADDDVRFAIGRWS
+1190 EIADDEVRFAIGRWS

-1294 IIENPSQQVEQ
+1294 IIENPSQQIEQ
-1305 GSIQVALRV
+1305 GSIKVALRV